1 MSTEEANDYIGRFE
15 GKTRGC
21 YAAPVRARGVSM
33 RKVALIVAVTGVML
47 FAGFLGWSAEATTL
61 TGPATLL
68 AVTHSYSRF
77 KMLPVVVQA
86 LIVRPDF
93 IGSAGRVAADVRLAL
108 ITTPIIVPT
117 PVAGGGASRPSDRS
131 RRSR

>member
-47 FAGFLGWSAEATTL
+47 FAEFLGWRAEATTL

-68 AVTHSYSRF
+68 AVTHSYS
-77 KMLPVVVQA
+77 PVQSVACGGPGPNCPAGLHWVCGPRRCWCA
-86 LIVRPDF
+86 PCAYYHPYYRPYY
-93 IGSAGRVAADVRLAL
+93 
-108 ITTPIIVPT
+108 
-117 PVAGGGASRPSDRS
+117 
-131 RRSR
+131 RRG